1 VTDQSKS
8 VAQAVSAARARAGV
22 PEIINPD
29 QFRNLIELFDFCIE
43 SFGSRDAVTSLG
55 HTLTYDDLERHS
67 AALGAYL
74 QQKTDLQPGDRVA
87 IQMPNIIQYPVAM
100 FAVLRAGFV
109 VVNTNPLYS
118 PREIK
123 HQLNDAGVKALILLA
138 NVGEAAAKVLPDT
151 PAVKTVIMTEV
162 ADLHS
167 PVKGRIINFAARHI
181 KKMIPD
187 YEIVNTISLR
197 KALAQGRKLKLAVAK
212 PAPNDVALLQYTGG
226 TTGVSKGAMITHR
239 NLVANILQA
248 GSVFDTYG
256 FEDGPQTFIG
266 PLPLYHIYSFIL
278 AFIVMLQG
286 NHAVLIPNPRDM
298 NAFIGEMKKWKFSG
312 MSGLNTLFVGL
323 YNHPDFKSIDF
334 SGLKM
339 TLSGGMALTST
350 AANTWKEITGCEVY
364 EGYGLTETSPVV
376 TTNPGGANQ
385 LGSIGIPVPN
395 TEIKIVGED
404 GSEQPIGERGEL
416 CVRGPQVML
425 GYWQNEDETKKIID
439 EDGWLHTGDVAIVQD
454 DGYLKI
460 VDRIKDMIL
469 VSGFNVYPNEIE
481 DVVCTHPE
489 VIECA
494 AIGVPDEKS
503 GEAVKIF
510 IVGKNGPVNIDSLKA
525 HLREQLTGYKM
536 PKHIEQR
543 EDLPKSNVGK
553 VLRRELRD
561 EELNSA

>member
-1 VTDQSKS
+1 MSDQSKS
-8 VAQAVSAARARAGV
+8 VAEAVSAARARAGV

-43 SFGSRDAVTSLG
+43 SFRSRDAVTSLG
-55 HTLTYDDLERHS
+55 HTLTYDQLDRLS

-74 QQKTDLQPGDRVA
+74 QHKTDLKPGDRVA
-87 IQMPNIIQYPVAM
+87 IQMPNIIQYPVAL

-118 PREIK
+118 AREIK

-138 NVGEAAAKVLPDT
+138 NVGEETAKVLAET
-151 PAVKTVIMTEV
+151 SVQTVIMTEV
-162 ADLHS
+162 ADLHP

-187 YEIVNTISLR
+187 YDIPNTIPLR
-197 KALAQGRKLKLAVAK
+197 KALAQGRKLTLKVVK

-226 TTGVSKGAMITHR
+226 TTGLSKGAMISHR

-248 GSVFDTYG
+248 GSIFDTYG
-256 FEDGPQTFIG
+256 FDEGQQTFIG
-266 PLPLYHIYSFIL
+266 PLPLYHIYSFTL
-278 AFIVMLQG
+278 AFIVMMQG
-286 NHAVLIPNPRDM
+286 NHTVLIPNPRDM
-298 NAFIGEMKKWKFSG
+298 DAFIAEMKKWKFSG

-323 YNHPDFKSIDF
+323 YSHPEFKNIDF
-334 SGLKM
+334 SSLKM
-339 TLSGGMALTST
+339 TMSGGMALTSK
-350 AANTWKEITGCEVY
+350 AAGTWKEITGCEVY

-376 TTNPGGANQ
+376 STNPGGANQ

-395 TEIKIVGED
+395 TEVKIVGDD
-404 GSEQPIGERGEL
+404 GTEQPIGERGEL

-425 GYWQNEDETKKIID
+425 GYWQRDDETKKMID
-439 EDGWLHTGDVAIVQD
+439 EDGWLHTGDVAIVQA
-454 DGYLKI
+454 DGYMKI
-460 VDRIKDMIL
+460 VDRMKDMIL

-481 DVVCTHPE
+481 DVVCSHPD
-489 VIECA
+489 VAECA

-503 GEAVKIF
+503 GEVVKIF
-510 IVGKNGPVNIDSLKA
+510 VVGKSGPVNIDSLKA
-525 HLREQLTGYKM
+525 HMREQLTGYKM

-543 EDLPKSNVGK
+543 DDLPKSNVGK

-561 EELNSA
+561 EELKSAK

>member
-1 VTDQSKS
+1 MSELSKS
-8 VAQAVSAARARAGV
+8 VAEAVSAARARAGV
-22 PEIINPD
+22 PEVINPD
-29 QFRNLIELFDFCIE
+29 QFRNLVELFDFCIE
-43 SFGSRDAVTSLG
+43 SYRDRDAVTSLG
-55 HTLTYDDLERHS
+55 HTLTYDELERHS

-123 HQLNDAGVKALILLA
+123 HQLNDAGVKALLLLA
-138 NVGEAAAKVLPDT
+138 NVGEAAAEVLADT
-151 PAVKTVIMTEV
+151 PVKTVIMTEV
-162 ADLHS
+162 ADLH
-167 PVKGRIINFAARHI
+167 PPIKGRIINFAARHI

-187 YEIVNTISLR
+187 YTIPDTISFR
-197 KALAQGRKLKLAVAK
+197 SAIAQGRKLSLKAVK
-212 PAPNDVALLQYTGG
+212 PAPDDVALLQYTGG
-226 TTGVSKGAMITHR
+226 TTGVSKGAMISHR
-239 NLVANILQA
+239 NLVSNILQA

-256 FEDGPQTFIG
+256 FEKGPQTFIG
-266 PLPLYHIYSFIL
+266 PLPLYHIYSFTL
-278 AFIVMLQG
+278 GFIVMMQG
-286 NHAVLIPNPRDM
+286 NHTVLIPNPRDM
-298 NAFIGEMKKWKFSG
+298 DAFIGEMKKWKFSG

-323 YNHPDFKSIDF
+323 YSHPEFKNIDF

-339 TLSGGMALTST
+339 TLSGGMALTSS
-350 AANTWKEITGCEVY
+350 AANTWKEITGCEVF

-376 TTNPGGANQ
+376 TTNPGGANK
-385 LGSIGIPVPN
+385 LGSIGVPVPN
-395 TEIKIVGED
+395 TEIKIVGDD
-404 GSEQPIGERGEL
+404 GADQPIGERGEL

-425 GYWQNEDETKKIID
+425 GYWQRDDETRKMID
-439 EDGWLHTGDVAIVQD
+439 EDGWLHTGDVAIVEA

-481 DVVCTHPE
+481 DVVCTHPD
-489 VIECA
+489 VAECA

-503 GEAVKIF
+503 GEVVKIF
-510 IVGKNGPVNIDSLKA
+510 VVGKNGPVNIDSLKA

-536 PKHIEQR
+536 PKHIEER
-543 EDLPKSNVGK
+543 DDLPKSNVGK

-561 EELNSA
+561 EELKSS